1 MNSTALREKYE
12 ASCKEMGIAVSLQL
26 HVETDSTTQHAGI
39 ISCLLADIY
48 VYILALPLKN
58 KKYCTFWGL

>member
-1 MNSTALREKYE
+1 
-12 ASCKEMGIAVSLQL
+12 MGIAVSLQL

-39 ISCLLADIY
+39 ISCLIADIY